1 MHTQAQHTLCPEAA
15 KHIAGL
21 LSEHD
26 HILIAAHTNPDGDAL
41 GACAAMGYIV
51 QAMGKQFVIYNES
64 PMPTGLDWLPMPG
77 PLYHDLASLPFRPQ
91 LAVILD
97 CGDMH
102 RTGPAL
108 TAFLPSIAS
117 INIDHHVATPDYGSL
132 YNWVDPTMAAT
143 GQMVSYIAKAAGIA
157 LKGPLAENLFVALVT
172 DTGSFSY
179 SNTSAT
185 VLRLAA
191 EMLDNGL
198 NVAVLRDN
206 MENRLSLSGLQLQG
220 ELLRRFTLHC
230 NKRVAFVH
238 VTQDDFTHYNAS
250 KEDVDGIINR
260 LRQVRG
266 VIIAAVLREDNPH
279 LCKLSLRSSGDINV
293 RSIAASMGGGGH
305 KNASGATIALPLA
318 EAQKLTLKA
327 IDNYLTTEHLQD

>member
-1 MHTQAQHTLCPEAA
+1 MHTPAQHTPCPEAA
-15 KHIAGL
+15 QHIAGL
-21 LSEHD
+21 LTRHD

-41 GACAAMGYIV
+41 GACAAMGYIL
-51 QAMGKQFVIYNES
+51 QAMGKKFVIYNES
-64 PMPTGLDWLPMPG
+64 PLPASLDWLPMPG
-77 PLYHDLASLPFRPQ
+77 PLCHDLATLPFIPQ

-108 TAFLPSIAS
+108 TAFLPGIAS
-117 INIDHHVATPDYGSL
+117 INIDHHVATPDYASL
-132 YNWVDPTMAAT
+132 YNWIDPSMAAT

-172 DTGSFSY
+172 DTGSFSHN
-179 SNTSAT
+179 NTSAT

-198 NVAVLRDN
+198 DVAALRDN
-206 MENRLSLSGLQLQG
+206 MENRLSLSGLRLQG
-220 ELLRRFTLHC
+220 ELLRRFTLHSD
-230 NKRVAFVH
+230 KRVAFVL
-238 VTQDDFTHYNAS
+238 VTEDDFIRYNAS

-266 VIIAAVLREDNPH
+266 VIIAAVLREDNPQ

-305 KNASGATIALPLA
+305 KNAAGATIALSLA
-318 EAQKLTLKA
+318 DAQKLTLKA
-327 IDNYLTTEHLQD
+327 IDAYLAAEQLSA